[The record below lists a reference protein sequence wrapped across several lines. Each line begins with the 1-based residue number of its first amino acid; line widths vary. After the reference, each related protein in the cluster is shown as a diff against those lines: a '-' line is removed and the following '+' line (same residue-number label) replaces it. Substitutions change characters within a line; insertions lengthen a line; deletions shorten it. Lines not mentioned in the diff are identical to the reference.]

1 MTTLLNPKRA
11 ALAAVAAL
19 AVAAPAAGAASA
31 PSGIDPAI
39 YDAGVAPGTVMHGVS
54 SFVISGS
61 AGNDM
66 NQRIEWWIAS
76 DRWRSQTTD
85 TRTGKAVGASVHDAS
100 GTTWIRYDPPAG
112 IPKVEHFRGNDS
124 IPGPGYPAAYNKEL
138 LAGTEQGS
146 EQHRYFTSL
155 QAIGP
160 VTIAGV
166 TGTKYEQLVDGKT
179 GIQDSQD
186 GSHVWI
192 TLEDGT
198 ALPLARESTAPNG
211 KWGQFDQKEELISR
225 EVVSADSTAGSAV
238 TARLSKVSFSKT
250 VKTWKAKV
258 AKAKRASKKHH
269 R

>member
-19 AVAAPAAGAASA
+19 AVAAPAAVASS

-66 NQRIEWWIAS
+66 SRRIEWWIGS

-85 TRTGKAVGASVHDAS
+85 TRTGKAVGASVHDPD
-100 GTTWIRYDPPAG
+100 GTTWINYDPPAG

-166 TGTKYEQLVDGKT
+166 TGTKYEQLVDGRM
-179 GIQDSQD
+179 GVQDQPGD

-198 ALPLARESTAPNG
+198 ALPLAREVTAPNG
-211 KWGQFDQKEELISR
+211 RFGQFDQKEELISR
-225 EVVSADSTAGSAV
+225 EVVSADSATGTAV
-238 TARLSKVSFSKT
+238 TARLSRASFKKT